1 MPRAELKPNPENAT
15 PEELRVAMEAAP
27 HKRSYVR
34 LATVRALLLGYTRA
48 QVCQIHDR
56 SDRMVRLWI
65 ECFNRGGI
73 DALITR
79 ARPGRPRKVK
89 LERVR
94 DLLLPVL
101 ENPAQA
107 GQVHWT
113 GVKIHGYLKE
123 QLSLELGYRT
133 AVRWLHEL
141 NFHLR
146 VPQPWPE
153 RQNEEERKKFQE
165 ELRALC
171 ADPQVELWFGDES
184 GFEGDP
190 RPRRRWVQP
199 GKPRTVPYL
208 GDHIRQNVIGAV
220 APQSG
225 ALFSLIVDGVD
236 TDVFQFFLDEMA
248 KAVPKEG
255 RRAASVHSGQRV
267 VAQSGA
273 APVASFRAEVLAGV
287 FARLQP
293 NRAVVAAGE
302 GGLVLGLHRPHFPR
316 VDRATLRRPQK
327 LHRPAGQNRFG
338 LHHSEMIFGNHSRV
352 QPVQSS

>member
-1 MPRAELKPNPENAT
+1 M
-15 PEELRVAMEAAP
+15 AMEAAP
-27 HKRSYVR
+27 NKRSYIR
-34 LATVRALLLGYTRA
+34 LNAIRSLLLGMSRA
-48 QVCQIHDR
+48 SVSQQFCR
-56 SDRMVRLWI
+56 TERMLRLWI
-65 ECFNRGGI
+65 EQFNRGGI

-79 ARPGRPRKVK
+79 VRPGRPRKVK

-101 ENPAQA
+101 ENPATA

-165 ELRALC
+165 ELQVLC
-171 ADPQVELWFGDES
+171 ADPKVELWFGDES

-248 KAVPKEG
+248 KAVPKKEG
-255 RRAASVHSGQRV
+255 IRQVFILDNASWHKATRLYWHHFEPKFLPGYSPDFNPIERLWLRV
-267 VAQSGA
+267 KADW
-273 APVASFRAEVLAGV
+273 FWDF
-287 FARLQP
+287 FARTSDELTQRLCTALKSFIDHP
-293 NRAVVAAGE
+293 DKTASACSIR
-302 GGLVLGLHRPHFPR
+302 
-316 VDRATLRRPQK
+316 K
-327 LHRPAGQNRFG
+327 
-338 LHHSEMIFGNHSRV
+338 
-352 QPVQSS
+352 

>member
-1 MPRAELKPNPENAT
+1 MRKPERHPNPENAT

-27 HKRSYVR
+27 NKRSYIR
-34 LATVRALLLGYTRA
+34 LNAIRSLLLGISRA
-48 QVCQIHDR
+48 IVCQQFCR
-56 SDRMVRLWI
+56 TERMVRLWI
-65 ECFNRGGI
+65 EMFNRGGI

-94 DLLLPVL
+94 DLLVPVL

-153 RQNEEERKKFQE
+153 RQNEEARKKFQE

-171 ADPQVELWFGDES
+171 ADPKVQLWFGDES

-208 GDHIRQNVIGAV
+208 GEHIRQNVIGAV

-248 KAVPKEG
+248 RAVPQKDG
-255 RRAASVHSGQRV
+255 VRQIFILDNASWHK
-267 VAQSGA
+267 A
-273 APVASFRAEVLAGV
+273 
-287 FARLQP
+287 ARLCW
-293 NRAVVAAGE
+293 
-302 GGLVLGLHRPHFPR
+302 HHFEPKFLPGYSPDFNPIERLWLR
-316 VDRATLRRPQK
+316 VKADWFWDYIARTSEELTERLCTALK
-327 LHRPAGQNRFG
+327 SFIDDPAKIASNCSIRK
-338 LHHSEMIFGNHSRV
+338 
-352 QPVQSS
+352 

>member
-1 MPRAELKPNPENAT
+1 VLPRAELKPNPENAT

-27 HKRSYVR
+27 NRRSYIR
-34 LATVRALLLGYTRA
+34 LNVIRSLLLGISRTV
-48 QVCQIHDR
+48 VCQQFCR
-56 SDRMVRLWI
+56 TERMVRLWI
-65 ECFNRGGI
+65 EQFNRGGI
-73 DALITR
+73 DALTTR

-101 ENPAQA
+101 EDPATA

-153 RQNEEERKKFQE
+153 RQNEEERKRFQE
-165 ELRALC
+165 ELRVLC
-171 ADPQVELWFGDES
+171 ADPKVELWFGDES

-248 KAVPKEG
+248 KAVPPKEG
-255 RRAASVHSGQRV
+255 VRQVFILDNASWHKAARV
-267 VAQSGA
+267 KWHHFEPKFLPGYSPDFNPIERLWLRVKADW
-273 APVASFRAEVLAGV
+273 FWDY
-287 FARLQP
+287 FARTSEELTERLCTALKSFIDQP
-293 NRAVVAAGE
+293 NKTASACTIR
-302 GGLVLGLHRPHFPR
+302 
-316 VDRATLRRPQK
+316 K
-327 LHRPAGQNRFG
+327 
-338 LHHSEMIFGNHSRV
+338 
-352 QPVQSS
+352 

>member
-1 MPRAELKPNPENAT
+1 LRKAERHPNPENAT

-27 HKRSYVR
+27 NKRSYIR
-34 LATVRALLLGYTRA
+34 LNAIRSLLLRISRA
-48 QVCQIHDR
+48 IVCQQFCR
-56 SDRMVRLWI
+56 TERMVRLWI
-65 ECFNRGGI
+65 EMFNRGGI

-79 ARPGRPRKVK
+79 TRTGRPRKVK

-94 DLLLPVL
+94 DLLVPML
-101 ENPAQA
+101 ENPATA

-141 NFHLR
+141 DFHWR

-153 RQNEEERKKFQE
+153 RQNEEQRKKFQE

-171 ADPQVELWFGDES
+171 ADPKVELWFGDES

-199 GKPRTVPYL
+199 GNPRTVPYL
-208 GDHIRQNVIGAV
+208 GDHIRQNVI
-220 APQSG
+220 G

-248 KAVPKEG
+248 KAVPKKEG
-255 RRAASVHSGQRV
+255 VRQVFILDNASWHK
-267 VAQSGA
+267 A
-273 APVASFRAEVLAGV
+273 
-287 FARLQP
+287 ARLQWHHFEP
-293 NRAVVAAGE
+293 KFLPGYSPDFNPIERLWLRVKADWFWDYVARTPE
-302 GGLVLGLHRPHFPR
+302 ELTDRPCLALKSFI
-316 VDRATLRRPQK
+316 D
-327 LHRPAGQNRFG
+327 
-338 LHHSEMIFGNHSRV
+338 
-352 QPVQSS
+352 QPDKTASACTIRK